1 MEINQHISKAISEVF
16 DQVLH
21 QLENL
26 DEHKLNQQP
35 ADGGWSI
42 GQTVEHILRSSTGI
56 PDQKVQVYNRAYDE
70 QVPALKKLFLDLSAK
85 YQSDSFFLPRQEN
98 YEINDLKKKIIAN
111 KTKLIVDIKDKD
123 LTLLC
128 MDREFPQLGFLTRF
142 EWLMGISTHIQRHV
156 YQIERIR
163 KEVVA

>member
-35 ADGGWSI
+35 ADGGWNI
-42 GQTVEHILRSSTGI
+42 GQTVEHILRSSRGI
-56 PDQKVQVYNRAYDE
+56 PDQKVQVFNRAYDE
-70 QVPALKKLFLDLSAK
+70 QVPALKKLFLDLNSK
-85 YQSDSFFLPRQEN
+85 YQSDSFFLPKQEH
-98 YEINDLKKKIIAN
+98 YEINDLKNRIISN

-128 MDREFPQLGFLTRF
+128 MDREFPQLGYLTRF
-142 EWLMGISTHIQRHV
+142 EWLMGICTHTQRHV